1 MWGSL
6 NAAGAIFV
14 FFTVYETKGLKLEE
28 VDFMYA
34 HCSNARASK
43 KFKSTKI
50 DFAHLDENY
59 NPIPQEHVPDSTSS
73 NDVYNDKTSSEN
85 PSPQLL
91 QPLYYNKQQNDLTI
105 IPYNNIISPTST
117 ASTNEQES
125 RRQSILSQRE
135 MSSIQSSRSRSTAQR
150 TKSRTSAISNDYQEY
165 LDSIKREY
173 SQHYQHSASMI
184 KQLSQNSNTNS
195 STNNNIN
202 PSYEIHPSIEDEKR
216 SSFNEIPLTVNN
228 IPTTIIATPYFDQP
242 PSDSDST
249 DESEDEHEAD
259 ADDEQESED
268 RQSLNRNVTN

>member
-1 MWGSL
+1 
-6 NAAGAIFV
+6 
-14 FFTVYETKGLKLEE
+14 
-28 VDFMYA
+28 
-34 HCSNARASK
+34 
-43 KFKSTKI
+43 
-50 DFAHLDENY
+50 
-59 NPIPQEHVPDSTSS
+59 
-73 NDVYNDKTSSEN
+73 
-85 PSPQLL
+85 
-91 QPLYYNKQQNDLTI
+91 
-105 IPYNNIISPTST
+105 
-117 ASTNEQES
+117 
-125 RRQSILSQRE
+125 